1 MGKRTEIIIETHRL
15 VVVRRQGISIRA
27 WCEGCLAE
35 VKMITPHEAAAI
47 ADVSSRTIYRWIEE
61 AKLHFTEELDG
72 VLFVCADSLQAGR
85 AKRVGA
91 GD

>member
-1 MGKRTEIIIETHRL
+1 
-15 VVVRRQGISIRA
+15 
-27 WCEGCLAE
+27 
-35 VKMITPHEAAAI
+35 MITPHQAAAM
-47 ADVSSRTIYRWIEE
+47 AGVSSRTIYRWIEE